1 MFQEKKASYLF
12 MPKSSSNYLLLNRIL
27 NPIDWKNLSN
37 STTDTI
43 KPVFNSEE
51 LFDYFIISLN
61 KHLTSIKNKSKKEQ
75 FKHTISKPNKSGI
88 GVSIKPVKITVIT
101 NDLTLDFDGLVSNEM
116 QKAQNDTYSFLQAK
130 INSEKVDVIQSL
142 NLFKDAYSKTNSIND
157 PLIESNDSRKITQLI
172 SQIENLNEFDFS
184 SLTLQPYNYQKGN
197 LASRS
202 FKKLTIFGVF
212 FGLLAALALLF
223 IWYLIQLKDWIK
235 IAREELANQ
244 EETPPAP

>member
-27 NPIDWKNLSN
+27 NPIDWKNHSN

-61 KHLTSIKNKSKKEQ
+61 DRLASLQNKSEDEQ
-75 FKHTISKPNKSGI
+75 FKYTISKPNKSSS
-88 GVSIKPVKITVIT
+88 GVSVKPVKITFIT
-101 NDLTLDFDGLVSNEM
+101 NDLTLYFDDLVSNAI
-116 QKAQNDTYSFLQAK
+116 QNAQADANSFFQAK
-130 INSEKVDVIQSL
+130 IDSEKIDVIQSL
-142 NLFKDAYSKTNSIND
+142 NLFKNAYSKTNTLND
-157 PLIESNDSRKITQLI
+157 TAVESNDSKEFTQLI
-172 SQIENLNEFDFS
+172 SQIKNLNEFDFS
-184 SLTLQPYNYQKGN
+184 SLTLPPYDYKKGS

-202 FKKLTIFGVF
+202 FKKLTILGVIL
-212 FGLLAALALLF
+212 GLLAALTLLF